1 MRTKRHDHAKL
12 KVCRAYE
19 RLRRRWRSLV
29 EGETAQL
36 DRQSHE
42 DATTTAHEDMVE
54 HREGCEVC
62 KREDLALKDGDHQEM
77 LKLELSQSTIA

>member
-1 MRTKRHDHAKL
+1 M
-12 KVCRAYE
+12 
-19 RLRRRWRSLV
+19 
-29 EGETAQL
+29 